1 VRTLAALVLI
11 ASTAAL
17 AEGPSREE
25 IAKAMKQISRGIENC
40 YLDSFPKESE
50 RVDEKVTISFSITP
64 PGVAIDVSVT
74 SEPLQS
80 EELSACIT
88 KLMMRRPI
96 APHPAGP
103 DVKVKY
109 PFIFKKSGK

>member
-1 VRTLAALVLI
+1 VRPLATLVLV

-25 IAKAMKQISRGIENC
+25 IAKGMKQLSRGIENC
-40 YLDSFPKESE
+40 YFEAFPKESDT
-50 RVDEKVTISFSITP
+50 VDEKVTISFSITP
-64 PGVAIDVSVT
+64 PGVMKDVSVT
-74 SEPLQS
+74 TEPLQS
-80 EELSACIT
+80 AAMTDCIVKRLT
-88 KLMMRRPI
+88 GRPI

-103 DVKVKY
+103 DVKVKF